1 MTSIVKLKKDITVSF
16 CEKSKQNHYDIL
28 YNTIIYPKGLFGIVV
43 KEMNDERYLSGC
55 QVTLKTLKFGNIT
68 LCKSL
73 LH

>member
-1 MTSIVKLKKDITVSF
+1 MNFLKLKKEITVSF
-16 CEKSKQNHYDIL
+16 CEKSPKNDCDIL

-43 KEMNDERYLSGC
+43 KEVVDARYISGF
-55 QVTLKTLKFGNIT
+55 QITLKTLKFGNIT